1 MTHDPEE
8 LEPSGDP
15 RLAGLLRGLNDDDFA
30 RTDAPAVYSP
40 RSQAA

>member
-8 LEPSGDP
+8 LEPSGDR

-30 RTDAPAVYSP
+30 RTDAPAGLFA